1 MEHLIETMH
10 SQILNQLDIS
20 YEISDED
27 LMETIREHISR
38 QGEKYLLTLGQREV
52 LQRQLFNS
60 FRRLDVVQDLLEQKD
75 ITEIMVNGCKDIF
88 YEKNGGLHRWDKC
101 FSSAEKLE
109 NVIQQIAAMGNKTIN
124 EADPIVDTRLL
135 DGSRVNIVMS
145 PAAIDGPCI
154 TIRKFSK
161 EHMSLERL
169 VEVESIS
176 PEMKNFFQLLVQAG
190 YNIFISGGTGSGK
203 TTFLNALSQAIP
215 SNERVITIE
224 DSAELQLQGVTNLV
238 RLEAR
243 MANVNGV
250 GEISIR
256 DLIRTSLRMRPDRI
270 IVGEVRGPEALE
282 LLQANNTGHSGS
294 MSTGHGNSCKDMLQ
308 RLSTMV
314 LMGME
319 LPLSAVHGQ
328 IASGIDIL
336 VHLGRMRDKS
346 RKVLQVWEIL
356 GYEQGEIQL
365 HPLYEFQENTKGD
378 GKVAGIWI
386 RRERLMRQGKMAEQG
401 LQGQLEELYTHGAEH

>member
-176 PEMKNFFQLLVQAG
+176 PEMKSFFQLLVQAG

-378 GKVAGIWI
+378 GKVTGIWI